1 MLVFHDEWH
10 LTGSAIDWVLL
21 VGEQPFLFQ
30 GVRIDERY
38 THTIGESPYHI
49 LAIHVYLLDFR
60 NGLVRVLYAYQLRLE
75 GTRIIY
81 DGTEVGGYQKLESCV
96 FQLVDSGYAGWHWNH
111 GNMVSCL
118 IEYGNPSIRS
128 GEIDGV
134 AHLTEP
140 FERNRSTEFG
150 AIDDGSFVGEYPLT
164 PFFVG
169 CDKPD
174 FAAWK
179 MLAIHLDELWV
190 VLVKLFLAESKAKLV
205 VGGGNPSAVMVDRIN
220 LIHV

>member
-1 MLVFHDEWH
+1 
-10 LTGSAIDWVLL
+10 
-21 VGEQPFLFQ
+21 
-30 GVRIDERY
+30 
-38 THTIGESPYHI
+38 
-49 LAIHVYLLDFR
+49 
-60 NGLVRVLYAYQLRLE
+60 
-75 GTRIIY
+75 
-81 DGTEVGGYQKLESCV
+81 
-96 FQLVDSGYAGWHWNH
+96 
-111 GNMVSCL
+111 MVSCL